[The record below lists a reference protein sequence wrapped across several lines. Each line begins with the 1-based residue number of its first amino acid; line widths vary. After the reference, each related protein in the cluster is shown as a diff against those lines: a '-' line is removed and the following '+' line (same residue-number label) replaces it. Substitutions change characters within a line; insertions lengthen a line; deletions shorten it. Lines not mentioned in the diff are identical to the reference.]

1 MGLAER
7 ILAAL
12 GVLAVCGLGA
22 QVISFEQNGLKYKT
36 LSLEGATVM
45 YAPLSARLHDYAILQ
60 VGVMNGSENA
70 FTVRPEDL
78 SFRREDGSVVY
89 AAPAREVVDH
99 LLEHAGR
106 DDVIKLIAT
115 YEMSLSGV
123 TRFRSTNG
131 YEARRENALAEIGSA
146 KLKAAATASAIAFIT
161 IKLEPGESTDGAVF
175 FATGG
180 KPLGP
185 GALRAHV
192 AGHFFDFESEGS
204 SSGKELQQRPAPSP
218 PANPDPRP

>member
-7 ILAAL
+7 VLAAL

-36 LSLEGATVM
+36 LSQEGATVM
-45 YAPLSARLHDYAILQ
+45 YAPLPAHLHDYSILQ

-89 AAPAREVVDH
+89 GVPAREVVDH

-106 DDVIKLIAT
+106 DDVIKLIGT

-161 IKLEPGESTDGAVF
+161 IKLAPGESTDGAVF
-175 FATGG
+175 FVTGG

-192 AGHFFDFESEGS
+192 AGHFFDFEPEGS
-204 SSGKELQQRPAPSP
+204 SSGKELQQRPAPP
-218 PANPDPRP
+218 PPTNPDPRP

>member
-7 ILAAL
+7 NLAAL

-36 LSLEGATVM
+36 LSQEGATVM
-45 YAPLSARLHDYAILQ
+45 YAPLPARLHDYSILQ

-89 AAPAREVVDH
+89 GVPAREVVDH
-99 LLEHAGR
+99 LLEHAGH

-146 KLKAAATASAIAFIT
+146 KLKAAATASATSPSA
-161 IKLEPGESTDGAVF
+161 DNGAIR
-175 FATGG
+175 GD
-180 KPLGP
+180 
-185 GALRAHV
+185 LRAHQCASQ
-192 AGHFFDFESEGS
+192 AGFQFRFRAFCSERGRAAS
-204 SSGKELQQRPAPSP
+204 CQHRQRLGPIEGWNIRICRLHPEASL
-218 PANPDPRP
+218 A